1 MAKVAEGTAR
11 VAAEISTARRQRS
24 ELAAEIKGLTRRRHG
39 EVRSLLDS
47 LRATR
52 VRATRE
58 HALEAKKI
66 TKARHEEVH
75 SLLKGLK
82 AARSRAGREYQRDAI
97 AIVGKRRGEV
107 RVLLTRFRREMVV
120 FRQRRRELSVAQREK
135 AAAFMRG
142 LTSGVAS
149 LCDGFAREGRDRA
162 AAVRGRLAGYASDR
176 RNAVAIWRGSERAAR
191 SDRLAAKPPVSQTE
205 PPASAAASAETHTAA
220 AHTAATHTAAA
231 QSPDS
236 SAKSGRRHFGST
248 GHRGSTDPRGG
259 DSK

>member
-24 ELAAEIKGLTRRRHG
+24 ELAAEIKGETRRRYND
-39 EVRSLLDS
+39 VRSLLDS
-47 LRATR
+47 LRAAR

-75 SLLKGLK
+75 SLVKGLK
-82 AARSRAGREYQRDAI
+82 AARGRAGHEYQRDAVATI
-97 AIVGKRRGEV
+97 GKRRGEV
-107 RVLLTRFRREMVV
+107 RVLLTRFRRELVV
-120 FRQRRRELSVAQREK
+120 FRQHRRELSVAQRER

-149 LCDGFAREGRDRA
+149 LCDGFAKEGRDRA
-162 AAVRGRLAGYASDR
+162 AAVRGRLAAYALDR
-176 RNAVAIWRGSERAAR
+176 RNAVAIWRGSDRAAR
-191 SDRLAAKPPVSQTE
+191 SDRLAARSPVSQTE
-205 PPASAAASAETHTAA
+205 PPASTGTSAETDTAA
-220 AHTAATHTAAA
+220 AH
-231 QSPDS
+231 SPDS
-236 SAKSGRRHFGST
+236 SAKPGRRHFGSL
-248 GHRGSTDPRGG
+248 GLRSSTDPRGG